1 MPTQVQ
7 FRRGT
12 TAQNNAFTGA
22 VGELSVDTDLDV
34 IRVHDGST
42 AGGFA
47 LVGANSTQTLTNK
60 TLSSPTITGATITG
74 TTARF
79 DTSITTS
86 TLNTGTLNANSTA
99 TVNALTSNGAVTGTT
114 GTFTTS
120 TTTSAL
126 NTGTLNANS
135 TATVASLT
143 ANGNITLGGNII
155 DTGAIAIQT
164 GSNGN
169 INLEPNGTGV
179 IVVTK
184 DIRNGQANATGNIG
198 SSTNYFNTIFAK
210 ATSAQYADLAERYQ
224 ADAVYEAGTVL
235 VFGGEFEVTQSYKD
249 HDTSI
254 AGVVSTDPAY
264 IMNATLQTPNS
275 VAVAL
280 AGRVPCKVLGPVNK
294 GTVLVTSH
302 LPGTA
307 QAIDYTKAKLGA
319 VIGKAMQNIAD
330 NSVKTIEISVGRN

>member
-12 TAQNNAFTGA
+12 TAQNNSFTGA
-22 VGELSVDTDLDV
+22 AGELSIDTDLDV
-34 IRVHDGST
+34 IRVHDGTT

-47 LVGANSTQTLTNK
+47 LVGANASQTLTNK
-60 TLSSPTITGATITG
+60 TLTSPTITGATVTG

-79 DTSITTS
+79 DTSVTT
-86 TLNTGTLNANSTA
+86 TALNTGTLNANSTA
-99 TVNALTSNGAVTGTT
+99 TVNALASNGAVSGTT

-126 NTGTLNANS
+126 NTGTLNANN
-135 TATVASLT
+135 TATVSSLT
-143 ANGNITLGGNII
+143 ANNNITLGGSII
-155 DTGAIAIQT
+155 DTGALSIQT

-169 INLEPNGTGV
+169 ISLEPNGTGV

-198 SSTNYFNTIFAK
+198 SSTSYFNTVFAK

-224 ADAVYEAGTVL
+224 ADFEYEPGTVL
-235 VFGGEFEVTQSYKD
+235 VFGGEYEVTQSTKD
-249 HDTSI
+249 HDTAI
-254 AGVVSTDPAY
+254 AGVVSTNPAY

-275 VAVAL
+275 VSVAL
-280 AGRVPCKVLGPVNK
+280 SGRVPCRVLGPVDK
-294 GTVLVTSH
+294 GTVLVSGH
-302 LPGTA
+302 IAGTA
-307 QAIDYTKAKLGA
+307 QAIDHSKAMLGS
-319 VIGKAMQNIAD
+319 VVGKAMQAIAD
-330 NSVKTIEISVGRN
+330 NSVQLIEISVGRN